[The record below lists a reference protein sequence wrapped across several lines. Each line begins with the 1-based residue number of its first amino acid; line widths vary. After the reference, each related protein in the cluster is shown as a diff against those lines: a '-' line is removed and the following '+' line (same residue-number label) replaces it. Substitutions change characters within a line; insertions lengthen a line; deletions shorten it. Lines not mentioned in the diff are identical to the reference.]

1 MRRYELLHVVR
12 THMGAHD
19 EAYRCVY
26 QQEDDAGIV
35 GMRLDKVWPR
45 PCARLFVSCAS
56 IGCRRVMSA
65 ELGHRRAPEGQVPR
79 QLR

>member
-1 MRRYELLHVVR
+1 MRGSKPWFSVQYSDCTAQDNRQACARRYELLHVVR

-35 GMRLDKVWPR
+35 GMRLDKMGATSHNV
-45 PCARLFVSCAS
+45 
-56 IGCRRVMSA
+56 
-65 ELGHRRAPEGQVPR
+65 
-79 QLR
+79 